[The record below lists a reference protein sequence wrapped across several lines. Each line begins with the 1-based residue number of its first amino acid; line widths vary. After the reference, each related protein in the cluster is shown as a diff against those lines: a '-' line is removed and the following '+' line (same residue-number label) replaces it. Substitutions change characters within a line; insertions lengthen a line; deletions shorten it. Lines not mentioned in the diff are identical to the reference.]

1 MCRDHR
7 EDDDVPSRPDENS
20 HDREAE
26 WVRTHLSAVLT
37 SARRVAAIYHR
48 LDAALTV
55 AHVHGAGSDAALVVK
70 YEVEDGLV
78 DDLERFRRDALID
91 QDIDGV
97 PRPEM
102 IRELLEATFENLDQ
116 NKTALTRSGSADTAA
131 LQALLWQ
138 FRDLNQLLS
147 ALVDDTLALLLAR

>member
-1 MCRDHR
+1 M
-7 EDDDVPSRPDENS
+7 PSRSEEDS
-20 HDREAE
+20 DDREAE

-37 SARRVAAIYHR
+37 TARRVAAIYHR

-55 AHVHGAGSDAALVVK
+55 AHAHGAGLDAALVVK

-78 DDLERFRRDALID
+78 DTLDRFRREALHD
-91 QDIDGV
+91 EVIDGV
-97 PRPEM
+97 PRPAM
-102 IRELLEATFENLDQ
+102 IREMLEATLENLDQ

-147 ALVDDTLALLLAR
+147 ALIDDTLALLLAR